1 MEQGFSLSELSKYIG
16 YSPYHLSREYKK
28 QTGRTLMDYVM
39 ETKITAAAKKIA
51 EGSPFLKQRLILGLK
66 HIRALPE
73 PFLSESVVRLKT
85 TIGIAFTAKKG
96 TKE

>member
-1 MEQGFSLSELSKYIG
+1 
-16 YSPYHLSREYKK
+16 
-28 QTGRTLMDYVM
+28 MDYVM